1 MGGTGAI
8 WDYRNHLACT
18 GSLEPVKTRSM
29 GARRVYGAA
38 RRGSPGTFGGALTAG
53 GGGNAEKA
61 SSFNETERSSNITL
75 MTVFYFTDYG
85 KLDRW
90 TRASAHGG
98 AIKWWDEGMKQGRYK
113 HLTIAHELYR
123 VPRGRFESVY
133 VNSALL
139 GLSSTSVKTDRGW
152 VRPVVDASIG
162 ALRTS
167 RGRQAGI
174 QASSGSPGKNDKASI
189 YPRATAPPG
198 FVSP

>member
-1 MGGTGAI
+1 M
-8 WDYRNHLACT
+8 RNVIAGKFTNQFPNRTTAQWGEDEALDESDNTAANGVVCVQE
-18 GSLEPVKTRSM
+18 LEDEQDN
-29 GARRVYGAA
+29 GFIG
-38 RRGSPGTFGGALTAG
+38 
-53 GGGNAEKA
+53 A
-61 SSFNETERSSNITL
+61 SSFNETERSSNNTL
-75 MTVFYFTDYG
+75 MTAFYFTDYE

-90 TRASAHGG
+90 TRASAHGS
-98 AIKWWDEGMKQGRYK
+98 AIKWWDEGVKQGKYK

-123 VPRGRFESVY
+123 VPRGHFESVY

-139 GLSSTSVKTDRGW
+139 GLSSTSVKTDHGW

-162 ALRTS
+162 PLRTS

-174 QASSGSPGKNDKASI
+174 QASSDSPGKNDKASI